1 MIVTNKELEQR
12 LNIIVN
18 QAYCTFTVKQIGNY
32 IVVQGYNKLQ
42 YERDNLFVIKPY
54 KAELKCFMKR
64 INQEAKT
71 LEICLNVFSINS
83 VTETISKQLAILK
96 IVYDFAQDKFRV
108 AEKSITTD

>member
-1 MIVTNKELEQR
+1 
-12 LNIIVN
+12 
-18 QAYCTFTVKQIGNY
+18 
-32 IVVQGYNKLQ
+32 
-42 YERDNLFVIKPY
+42 
-54 KAELKCFMKR
+54 MKR
-64 INQEAKT
+64 INQESKT

>member
-32 IVVQGYNKLQ
+32 IVVQGYSKLQ
-42 YERDNLFVIKPY
+42 DERDNLFVIKPY

-71 LEICLNVFSINS
+71 LEICLNVFPINS
-83 VTETISKQLAILK
+83 VIETIPKQLAILK
-96 IVYDFAQDKFRV
+96 IAYDFAKDKFRV
-108 AEKSITTD
+108 AEK